1 MARKTQAPSTALV
14 VQDPKSFAVGAPL
27 KDRFAAMMSK
37 EGAAKVGSTLWPF
50 LGTRGAQF
58 RMGTDRKLG
67 TEFDGVILGTAV
79 VNQYYEGDYDPDNA
93 AGPVCFAIADL
104 AEAQTETELDAL
116 MRSLAPPKDLAT
128 KVSERCDICQM
139 NAWGSGKGRGKACK
153 NGRRVTVVG
162 VSENYAKTEGARLNI
177 PVTSVRKL
185 ADYTKRLAEVGRP
198 LLATVTRFS
207 LSPGDRGGFEMDFE
221 AVSPINDG
229 KTLDALEQR
238 AKEGRESLIA
248 QPSTEPRAEKKAAE
262 PQGKRR
268 MVKRA

>member
-1 MARKTQAPSTALV
+1 MAKPKGGEIAV
-14 VQDPKSFAVGAPL
+14 YDPKSFAVSTAV
-27 KDRFAAMMSK
+27 KDRFAGLMNREA
-37 EGAAKVGSTLWPF
+37 AAKVGSTLWPF

-58 RMGTDRKLG
+58 RLGERKIGPEL
-67 TEFDGVILGTAV
+67 DGVILGVAM
-79 VNQYYEGDYDPDNA
+79 VNQYYDGDYDPDNA
-93 AGPVCFAIADL
+93 QGPVCFAIADL
-104 AEAQTETELDAL
+104 AGSEDPQAAADA
-116 MRSLAPPKDLAT
+116 MAPPADLAT
-128 KVSERCDICQM
+128 KVSVSCRTCPM

-221 AVSPINDG
+221 PAAPINDLR
-229 KTLDALEQR
+229 TLDVLEQR
-238 AKEGRESLIA
+238 AKEGYESLIA
-248 QPSTEPRAEKKAAE
+248 PPSTEPRAEKPA
-262 PQGKRR
+262 GKGAPTRR
-268 MVKRA
+268 MVKRG